1 MFKRRK
7 GLRTA
12 VLFLSLVLAAACA
25 LFLFDPWSWFR
36 EKRGSYVPEGE
47 FPGVEEPPL
56 YPSAGDLPYQTLN
69 VLILGLDHGL
79 GRPQQ
84 GNQRSDVIM
93 LAHVDFSRKK
103 ICLLS
108 IPRDSFVE
116 IPGHGRS
123 KINEA
128 YALGGPMLARAT
140 VERVTGMSVSRH
152 LVLDFDEFR
161 WLVDLFGGVQV
172 ILENPIADPKV
183 GYIPAGNQHLN
194 GDQALIMARSRDYPH
209 GDLDRVRQQQRILIQ
224 ALYQGKRMA
233 SSPGAAWF
241 LAVALDSLETD
252 FTREEVISL
261 AREFASFPVVDVQG
275 GVAPGSLGTAGG
287 ASIIQLDTA
296 GLRELVRAVETECSV
311 PEKFR

>member
-1 MFKRRK
+1 M
-7 GLRTA
+7 LC
-12 VLFLSLVLAAACA
+12 LLLAAACA
-25 LFLFDPWSWFR
+25 LLLFDPWNWFR
-36 EKRGSYVPEGE
+36 EKKESSDPEGE

-56 YPSAGDLPYQTLN
+56 LPPAGELPYRTLN
-69 VLILGLDHGL
+69 VLLLGLDHGL

-84 GNQRSDVIM
+84 GNERSDVIM
-93 LAHVDFSRKK
+93 LAHVDLSRKK

-108 IPRDSFVE
+108 IPRDSYVE

-128 YALGGPMLARAT
+128 YSLGGPQLARAT

-172 ILENPIADPKV
+172 TLENPIADPKV
-183 GYIPAGNQHLN
+183 GYIPAGSQLLN
-194 GDQALIMARSRDYPH
+194 GDQALIMARSRDYPY

-224 ALYQGKRMA
+224 ALYQGKKIA

-252 FTREEVISL
+252 FTREELISL

-275 GVAPGSLGTAGG
+275 GVAPGSMGMAGG

-296 GLRELVRAVETECSV
+296 GLRRLVRAIETQCSV
-311 PEKFR
+311 PEEFR